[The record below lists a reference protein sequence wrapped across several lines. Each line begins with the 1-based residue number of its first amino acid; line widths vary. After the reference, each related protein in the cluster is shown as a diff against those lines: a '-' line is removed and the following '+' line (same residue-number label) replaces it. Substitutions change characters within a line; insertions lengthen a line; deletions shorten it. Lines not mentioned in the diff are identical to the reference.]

1 MVSIVGFCALVGAES
16 ARAEMFGV
24 HYLGNA
30 TSDTVTGTAG
40 VVPISGWN
48 NVDQSSFG
56 SGTILSSGGTFSAT
70 LTLSGSGAG
79 FGWNSGM
86 TGDGGNGSLL
96 NGYNDAGINNPS
108 TSTITGLT
116 GTTYDVYLYTF
127 ADTAR
132 PGNGGDW
139 LPNYTVNGTTYY
151 TATMGGGGTFSGF
164 IEGGITFVNSNTF
177 PTSLTYG
184 NYIKISGVSTVGNS
198 ITITTNGDNQSWRSP
213 FNGFELV
220 AVAVPEPSSTA
231 LILTGLALVGF
242 MRRRSISL
250 PVQWD
255 PEGEAHEAGPTIAMH
270 GTYFSPF
277 SFFFAAEIGNAIFL
291 I

>member
-1 MVSIVGFCALVGAES
+1 VICIFKWNNLMKVKIPRFFRKFSAMVSIIGFFAFVDGES

-48 NVDQSSFG
+48 NVDQSTFG
-56 SGTILSSGGTFSAT
+56 SGTILSSDGLFSAT
-70 LTLSGSGAG
+70 LALSGSGAG

-108 TSTITGLT
+108 ASTITGLT
-116 GTTYDVYLYTF
+116 SATYDVYLYTF

-151 TATMGGGGTFSGF
+151 TATMGGGGAFSGF

-184 NYIKISGVSTVGNS
+184 NYIKISNVSTVGNA
-198 ITITTNGDNQSWRSP
+198 ITITANGDNQSWRSP

-220 AVAVPEPSSTA
+220 AVVVPEPSTWA
-231 LILTGLALVGF
+231 MMIVGVGVIGF
-242 MRRRSISL
+242 MRRRSISR
-250 PVQWD
+250 D
-255 PEGEAHEAGPTIAMH
+255 PEGEAQ
-270 GTYFSPF
+270 
-277 SFFFAAEIGNAIFL
+277 
-291 I
+291 